1 MSTTT
6 AINNALI
13 VTAHPVENSLSH
25 SLAAR
30 IAAKLREQGTQ
41 VEIAD
46 LHAEGFSPA
55 MVRPDLALYH
65 GDAGALPDDILREQ
79 QRVDRADMLVF
90 VFPVYWWSVPGLL
103 KGWFD
108 RVLTLNWAYKVAEDG
123 RVVGSLRDVPVRLIA
138 TAGSDIDGFEKHGY
152 NTALHT
158 QLVEGVFGF
167 CGLKNVTLDILY
179 QADTATPAQVDA
191 FMQRLESDAV
201 NVNVE

>member
-1 MSTTT
+1 MSVTNVL
-6 AINNALI
+6 NNALI

-30 IAAKLREQGTQ
+30 IAARLREQGTQ

-46 LHAEGFSPA
+46 LHAEAFTPA
-55 MVRPDLALYH
+55 MLRPDLALYH
-65 GDAGALPDDILREQ
+65 GDASAPPADIVREQ
-79 QRVDRADMLVF
+79 QRVERADMLVF

-123 RVVGSLRDVPVRLIA
+123 RIVGNLRKVPVRLIA
-138 TAGSDIDGFEKHGY
+138 TAGSDVAGFDKHGY
-152 NTALHT
+152 STAIRT

-167 CGLKNVTLDILY
+167 CGLKDVTLDILY
-179 QADTATPAQVDA
+179 QADTASSEQVDD
-191 FMQRLESDAV
+191 FLKSLERV
-201 NVNVE
+201 L

>member
-1 MSTTT
+1 MSV
-6 AINNALI
+6 INVLNNALI

-30 IAAKLREQGTQ
+30 IAARLREQGTQ

-46 LHAEGFSPA
+46 LHAEAFTPA
-55 MVRPDLALYH
+55 MLRPDLALYH
-65 GDAGALPDDILREQ
+65 GDASAPPADIQREQ
-79 QRVDRADMLVF
+79 QRVERADMLVF

-123 RVVGSLRDVPVRLIA
+123 RIVGNLRKVPVRLIA
-138 TAGSDIDGFEKHGY
+138 TAGSDVAGFDKHGY
-152 NTALHT
+152 STAIRT

-167 CGLKNVTLDILY
+167 CGLKDVTLDILY
-179 QADTATPAQVDA
+179 QADTASSEQVDD
-191 FMQRLESDAV
+191 FLKSLERV
-201 NVNVE
+201 L

>member
-1 MSTTT
+1 MSV
-6 AINNALI
+6 INILNNALI

-30 IAAKLREQGTQ
+30 IAARLREQGTQ

-46 LHAEGFSPA
+46 LHAEAFTPA
-55 MVRPDLALYH
+55 MLRPDLALYH
-65 GDAGALPDDILREQ
+65 GDASAPPADIQREQ
-79 QRVDRADMLVF
+79 QRVERADMLVF

-123 RVVGSLRDVPVRLIA
+123 RIVGNLRKVPVRLIA
-138 TAGSDIDGFEKHGY
+138 TAGSDVAGFDKHGY
-152 NTALHT
+152 STAIRT

-167 CGLKNVTLDILY
+167 CGLKDVTLDILY
-179 QADTATPAQVDA
+179 QADTASSEQVDD
-191 FMQRLESDAV
+191 FLKSLERV
-201 NVNVE
+201 L